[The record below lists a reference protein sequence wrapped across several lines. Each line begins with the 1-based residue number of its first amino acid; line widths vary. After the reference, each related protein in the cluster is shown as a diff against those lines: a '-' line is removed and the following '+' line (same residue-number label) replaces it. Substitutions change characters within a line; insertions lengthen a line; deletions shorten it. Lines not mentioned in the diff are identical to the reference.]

1 MARGRRAEQARNSVD
16 FTEFD
21 GHVPDAGAVLD
32 PCAPANVFSVT
43 ELEGAASCPFR
54 FFLKRGLGLR
64 PVDERER
71 DKDIWLDP
79 LTRGSE
85 LHEIYAALLRR
96 TRAAKRRPNLKKDAA
111 WLRSLAEQRLNDL
124 QREMPPA
131 TTEIFERESKDFLSD
146 VDLFLEGE
154 CEDSPS
160 HAGWD
165 RSVFRPAVT

>member
-1 MARGRRAEQARNSVD
+1 MCFSER
-16 FTEFD
+16 
-21 GHVPDAGAVLD
+21 
-32 PCAPANVFSVT
+32 FSVT

-96 TRAAKRRPNLKKDAA
+96 CRDAKRRPNLKTDGA
-111 WLRSLAEQRLNDL
+111 WLRSLAQQRLNDL
-124 QREMPPA
+124 QQEMPPA

-154 CEDSPS
+154 CEDSPCD
-160 HAGWD
+160 AGRD
-165 RSVFRPAVT
+165 RSVFRSAVTTTIWKRWPVRSLSISTLARD